1 MRMLARI
8 GYTLAGLA
16 LVAPSAARAGMPI
29 AAPRPYHTAAP
40 KGRKATAVIRPQAP
54 EHLCA
59 ECQRQKLMAQTGV
72 NIPPPPALPAGEM
85 MPGEVCTK
93 CGAPTAVVLRGNA
106 TPAPAPAPVV
116 TDAAS
121 AVTVTSADA
130 PGRAV
135 VGGDDAQTGYAATGA
150 EPTPIGVVS
159 PRFASAAPA
168 SPVGSRD
175 ASVMPTSMGSNPIAP
190 NNTNKPRVLQHLFG
204 ISDLR
209 RDWADMRERRHDKST
224 HAMIPYGPQTST
236 VQDVPAS
243 VVYGRR

>member
-8 GYTLAGLA
+8 GYTLAGMA
-16 LVAPSAARAGMPI
+16 LVAPAAARAGMPI
-29 AAPRPYHTAAP
+29 PATGPSSSGMPKARKVAAMKRT
-40 KGRKATAVIRPQAP
+40 TAP

-72 NIPPPPALPAGEM
+72 NIPPPPALPPGEM

-106 TPAPAPAPVV
+106 TPAPAPVV
-116 TDAAS
+116 TGAGS
-121 AVTVTSADA
+121 AVMVTSADA

-135 VGGDDAQTGYAATGA
+135 VGGDDAPTGYATTGA
-150 EPTPIGVVS
+150 EPAPIGVVS
-159 PRFASAAPA
+159 SRFASAAPA
-168 SPVGSRD
+168 TPAGSRD

-190 NNTNKPRVLQHLFG
+190 NNTNKPHVLQHLFG

-209 RDWADMRERRHDKST
+209 RDWADMRERRRDSSS